1 MTKEELEIKRGEYEV
16 MIENHKTL
24 QKILERGDGFT
35 GINRKIQLKPVDF
48 IIVNDKVVV
57 TKILV
62 VAKWGGELTRMGRR
76 QSENL
81 GKRFRA
87 TLYPGDSDG
96 LLRLHS
102 TFRHDFKIF
111 TSDEGRCQITS
122 AAFTKGFLDLDGELT
137 PILVAMVIRN
147 SKAHSLLDDNNP
159 CLERSECKEYIDEIL
174 NKNNDIDEDLLK
186 KLTPGKNARGFR
198 ESLRKISNFYEL
210 MDKVRTTI
218 YEFLKSLNQEVQK
231 WLNLFPYDEYA
242 LYVIDIL
249 HEIQVRWKS
258 LTKMW
263 YKKNKNK
270 YDTSK
275 IPDIVDNV
283 RFDLIHHHS
292 YLGSG
297 LDKAFE
303 IYNQIEPLANFIS
316 QAEYGI
322 TPQDKVKIGVHI
334 VGKLLRKL
342 IHDVTYYRDEEERNK
357 KNNKGNNVLKNA
369 LHISYMNPFYF
380 KKTDELQKKDKDQH
394 QRDTSKNFNMCK
406 YDTKQNFLDN
416 FLFKRDSNEINKKL
430 ETNNKSNII
439 NDKAD

>member
-1 MTKEELEIKRGEYEV
+1 
-16 MIENHKTL
+16 
-24 QKILERGDGFT
+24 
-35 GINRKIQLKPVDF
+35 
-48 IIVNDKVVV
+48 
-57 TKILV
+57 
-62 VAKWGGELTRMGRR
+62 MGRR

-102 TFRHDFKIF
+102 TFRQGFYKF
-111 TSDEGRCQITS
+111 LLQM
-122 AAFTKGFLDLDGELT
+122 KGFLDLDGELT

-275 IPDIVDNV
+275 IPDD
-283 RFDLIHHHS
+283 
-292 YLGSG
+292 
-297 LDKAFE
+297 
-303 IYNQIEPLANFIS
+303 
-316 QAEYGI
+316 
-322 TPQDKVKIGVHI
+322 
-334 VGKLLRKL
+334 
-342 IHDVTYYRDEEERNK
+342 
-357 KNNKGNNVLKNA
+357 
-369 LHISYMNPFYF
+369 
-380 KKTDELQKKDKDQH
+380 
-394 QRDTSKNFNMCK
+394 C
-406 YDTKQNFLDN
+406 
-416 FLFKRDSNEINKKL
+416 
-430 ETNNKSNII
+430 
-439 NDKAD
+439 